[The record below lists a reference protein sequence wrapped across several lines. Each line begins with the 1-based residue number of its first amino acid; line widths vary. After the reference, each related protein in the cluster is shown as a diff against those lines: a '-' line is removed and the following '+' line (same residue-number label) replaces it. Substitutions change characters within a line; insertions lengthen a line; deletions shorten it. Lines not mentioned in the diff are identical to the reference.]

1 MTTDNTDMTSA
12 LDQDQAQLDA
22 TQEGLQPQVEDSTT
36 GELRALRETVER
48 QNEMVKRQNEMIENQ
63 NKQVAGLQSKVDRG
77 LNGMREQYET
87 SARQSEEL
95 AIQQYLANADF
106 TEQQKADFQA
116 LAQQNLQLKYGQN
129 QNQPQEEIQETA
141 PPPTNTAQDQW
152 DQIYAIPRSMG
163 IDPQTEGIDYAAF
176 TDPGLTEEQRRNRF
190 FASLG
195 KVNSNGATPATPA
208 QQTQQPV
215 SEVQNPPQG
224 GTPAN
229 GASNNLRSQQQ
240 IHDAYLNNKLSTEE
254 YRKRLAEIG

>member
-22 TQEGLQPQVEDSTT
+22 TQEGLQPQVENSSTEEFRT
-36 GELRALRETVER
+36 LKELILKGQEKQDR
-48 QNEMVKRQNEMIENQ
+48 
-63 NKQVAGLQSKVDRG
+63 QVAGLQSKMDKG
-77 LNGMREQYET
+77 LNGMRDQYEI
-87 SARQSEEL
+87 SARQQEEM
-95 AIQQYLANADF
+95 AIQQYVANADF

-129 QNQPQEEIQETA
+129 QDQQQQNTEETA

-163 IDPQTEGIDYAAF
+163 IDPKTQGIDYAAF
-176 TDPGLTEEQRRNRF
+176 TDPGLTEEQRRDRF

-195 KVNSNGATPATPA
+195 NVRSSNGTDPTSPA
-208 QQTQQPV
+208 QEQAQQPI
-215 SEVQNPPQG
+215 SEVQNPPQS

-229 GASNNLRSQQQ
+229 GASNNLRSIDQ
-240 IHDAYLNNKLSTEE
+240 IERAYIEDKLPFDE
-254 YRKRLAEIG
+254 YKKRLAELGQR